1 MIWLDMKTSYRVTH
15 RVCQGKELLE
25 DQQRRTDQLEAQL
38 AHLQDWRTELGMQL
52 VYNLPCL
59 HKFTQAHGVDWSS
72 IDGLYELTCFSFVE
86 QILKAFWPTPKKT

>member
-38 AHLQDWRTELGMQL
+38 AHLQDWADWAWDATCLQL
-52 VYNLPCL
+52 TL
-59 HKFTQAHGVDWSS
+59 FT
-72 IDGLYELTCFSFVE
+72 
-86 QILKAFWPTPKKT
+86 